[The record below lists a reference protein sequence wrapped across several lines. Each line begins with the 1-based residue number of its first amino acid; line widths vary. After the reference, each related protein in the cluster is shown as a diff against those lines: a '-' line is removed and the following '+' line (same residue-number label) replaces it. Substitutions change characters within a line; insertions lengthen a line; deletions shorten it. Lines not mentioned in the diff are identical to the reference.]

1 MFVAL
6 RDLRFARGR
15 FALIASVIVLITI
28 LVGFLSGLAGGL
40 AWQNVSGVLALPFDK
55 MVVASSDDGQGG
67 DFSSSALTQDQVASW
82 ADADG
87 VTSATPVGIT
97 TTRGEWG
104 SGNAAVTVFGYD
116 PPRSGAVDNDGD
128 VGTVAP
134 GSIVLSTGAADAL
147 GAQVGDSVTVGGTSL
162 TVSSVGGDWWYSHTP
177 VVHTSLA
184 DWTAIANS
192 QREQAIFATGIAV
205 TGNPAWDTVASQ
217 TDTTASGRLMSLT
230 AIPAFASE
238 VGSLGMMI
246 AMLFG
251 ISALVIG
258 AFFTVWTIQRSGD
271 IAVLKALG
279 ASTRALAKDALGQ
292 ASIVL
297 ALGIGVGVIVVI
309 GLGTLAPAALPFL
322 ISPLTTALPAV
333 LMVVLGLAGAAVGVR
348 TVTSVD
354 PLSALGGAR

>member
-15 FALIASVIVLITI
+15 FALICSVITLITI

-40 AWQNVSGVLALPFDK
+40 GWQNVSGILAVPFDK
-55 MVVASSDDGQGG
+55 MVISSSDQGQTADFASS
-67 DFSSSALTQDQVASW
+67 TVTEDQVAQF

-87 VTSATPVGIT
+87 VTSAVALGIT
-97 TTRGEWG
+97 TARAETG
-104 SGNAAVTVFGYD
+104 SSSAAITVFGYD
-116 PPRSGAVDNDGD
+116 AATAPGADAVGDGA
-128 VGTVAP
+128 TVAP
-134 GSIVLSTGAADAL
+134 GSIVLSQGAADAL
-147 GAQVGDSVTVGGTSL
+147 DAQVGDDVTIAGSTL
-162 TVSSVGGDWWYSHTP
+162 TVAGIGGDWWYSHTP

-184 DWTAIANS
+184 DWQTIGAT
-192 QREQAIFATGIAV
+192 QRQDAPFATAIAV
-205 TGNPAWDTVASQ
+205 TGSFDDQLTAH
-217 TDTTASGRLMSLT
+217 TDTTASDRFASLT
-230 AIPAFASE
+230 LIPAFASE

-258 AFFTVWTIQRSGD
+258 AFFTVWTIQRAGD

-297 ALGIGVGVIVVI
+297 ALGIGAGIIVVV
-309 GLGTLAPAALPFL
+309 GLGSLAPSALPFL
-322 ISPLTTALPAV
+322 LSPLTTALPAALLV
-333 LMVVLGLAGAAVGVR
+333 ILGLAGAAVGVR